1 MPHVSVCIDGE
12 VAVLVLSRGKV
23 NALDEPTIGE
33 LEDHFRKLET
43 DEAVRAVIFS
53 GEGKFFSFGFDIP
66 GFLGYS
72 KPDFSRFLT
81 KFTDLYTYLFTY
93 PKPVVAALNG
103 HAVAGG
109 LMLALAC
116 DRRIMAEGTGK
127 VALNELSFGSSV
139 FAGSVEMLRFAIG
152 NRNAEEVLY
161 TGAMFPPEEALRLGL
176 VDVVCPGE
184 VLKGNAVAAAR
195 ELGGK
200 SPPAFRSIKGL
211 LRGPVAEEMRRRE
224 SASIGEFV
232 DIWYSEATWRN
243 LQAIRIR

>member
-1 MPHVSVCIDGE
+1 MASV
-12 VAVLVLSRGKV
+12 VLGRGKV
-23 NALDEPTIGE
+23 NALDEPTVEELGARFRE
-33 LEDHFRKLET
+33 LEP
-43 DEAVRAVIFS
+43 DESVRAVVFT

-72 KPDFSRFLT
+72 KPDFARFLT

-103 HAVAGG
+103 HSVAGG

-116 DRRIMAEGTGK
+116 DRRIMAAGTGK
-127 VALNELSFGSSV
+127 VALNEIGFGSSV
-139 FAGSVEMLRFAIG
+139 FAGSVEMLRFAVG

-161 TGAMFPPEEALRLGL
+161 SGAMYLPEEALRLGL

-184 VLKGNAVAAAR
+184 VLNGNAVAAAR

-200 SPPAFRSIKGL
+200 DPSAFRSVKEL
-211 LRGPVAEEMRRRE
+211 LRGLVADEMRRRE
-224 SASIGEFV
+224 AASIREFV
-232 DIWYSEATWRN
+232 KIWYSESTWKN
-243 LQAIRIR
+243 LQEIRIR